1 MMERIRIGQIGIG
14 HNHGS
19 EKMNTLRRLSD
30 LFEVVG
36 VVEDDP
42 QWRRRRGDWEC
53 YRGIPWMSEEELFR
67 VPGLQAVAV
76 ETDGFGLVP
85 AARRCAEHNLHIHMD
100 KPGGESLGAFRELL
114 DEFERRKLCIQL
126 GYMYRNNPA
135 IRFCRDAVR
144 KGWLGEIFE
153 IHAVMS
159 RYDGGDEDYR
169 RWLSNFRGGA
179 MYIFGGHLID
189 IVISMLGR
197 PDRVTP
203 FQRKT
208 RDDALFDNGFAVLE
222 YPCCTASIRTSV
234 AEVDGM
240 KHRRLIVCGTKGTA
254 EIYPLEHPSD
264 RYDRDPL
271 HVRLTLLEPCGD
283 FPAGTHIVDAGVMPG
298 RYTEQLAEFARI
310 VRGEIANPYPY
321 GHEFLV
327 QEALLAASGYERQE
341 KSHDDK
347 AV

>member
-42 QWRRRRGDWEC
+42 QWRRKRGDWEC

-222 YPCCTASIRTSV
+222 YPRCTASIRTSV

-240 KHRRLIVCGTKGTA
+240 KHRRLIVC
-254 EIYPLEHPSD
+254 
-264 RYDRDPL
+264 
-271 HVRLTLLEPCGD
+271 
-283 FPAGTHIVDAGVMPG
+283 
-298 RYTEQLAEFARI
+298 TEARQ
-310 VRGEIANPYPY
+310 PD
-321 GHEFLV
+321 L
-327 QEALLAASGYERQE
+327 
-341 KSHDDK
+341 
-347 AV
+347 